1 VTGCGTIP
9 MRPSFGTSGR
19 PGLALPP
26 AEGGELLYRVK
37 GEGETFQRVANTY
50 RDPALRCDV

>member
-1 VTGCGTIP
+1 